1 MVRQTSVGDA
11 GTAERSWIRRGE
23 PMSLS
28 SSACRR
34 KRRADAQIRAALIA
48 GALVAASPVLRA
60 QPLAA
65 ASQVNELKH
74 LSIEQLTNV
83 VVTSVT
89 RSPQPLSR
97 AAAAVAVVT
106 NTEIR
111 SSGAMNVP
119 EAIRYV
125 PGIHVAQVTAG
136 EWAVSSRGFA
146 SVSSPDLL
154 VLSDGRS
161 IYTPLY
167 SGVFWDVQDYMMR
180 DIDRI
185 EVVRGPG
192 AALWGS
198 NAVNGVINI
207 ITKSAA
213 DTQGAFFEAG
223 AGSED
228 RALASAQYGG
238 KTADDIYYR
247 VFAKYEDHAAEDH
260 PPGSSPDDWQLG
272 HAGFRTDW
280 TADAADKFTVQ
291 GDAYGG
297 RIGQVSPAVSIIG
310 RPGPPAP
317 LKVGVSGG
325 NVLARWQHTMGDDS
339 DYTVRFYYDRTH
351 RNDPTFLDDLGTLDL
366 DFIEHLPFGSVQS
379 LTWGFTLRS
388 MDDHNHGKGLFA
400 LSPPDSRDNLVSGFV
415 QDEISLPHSVR
426 ITLGTKLEHN
436 DFSGFEVQPSA
447 RAAWDFAATQTLW
460 GAVSRA
466 VRVPTRLERDVD
478 IDATDPA
485 GNPVVLL
492 LGNRNFHA
500 EKVLAFELGYRWRPV
515 SDLSIDLSAFRNRYT
530 GLASLEIGTPFVDAA
545 TGQTIIPLLNENMID
560 GHSTGL
566 EGLVLYSPV
575 SWWRLQVS
583 YSYIDMHLTALGLDA
598 NRNRFFA
605 GSTPRNQAGV
615 QSYFVLPD
623 NVELYAGV
631 RELSAI
637 RTLPEMVDGTGD
649 PGYQE
654 LDLNATWRAT
664 ANLTLSLEGRSLLHG
679 NHVEFGGPD
688 ERSSIRRS
696 IFGRLT
702 WDF

>member
-1 MVRQTSVGDA
+1 M
-11 GTAERSWIRRGE
+11 
-23 PMSLS
+23 PLS
-28 SSACRR
+28 SSTCGRR
-34 KRRADAQIRAALIA
+34 RRPDARVRAAWLA
-48 GALVAASPVLRA
+48 GALVAASPALRA
-60 QPLAA
+60 QPLEAA
-65 ASQVNELKH
+65 ASQVNELKQ

-89 RSPQPLSR
+89 RSPQPLSH

-106 NTEIR
+106 NSEIR

-125 PGIHVAQVTAG
+125 PGIHVAQLTAG

-167 SGVFWDVQDYMMR
+167 SGVFWDVQDYLMR

-192 AALWGS
+192 ATIWGS

-207 ITKSAA
+207 ISKSAV

-228 RALASAQYGG
+228 RALASARYGG
-238 KTADDIYYR
+238 KMADDAYYR
-247 VFAKYEDHAAEDH
+247 VFAKYENHAAEDH
-260 PPGSSPDDWQLG
+260 PAGSSPDDWQLG

-280 TADAADKFTVQ
+280 NAGAADKFTVQ
-291 GDAYGG
+291 GDAYVG
-297 RIGQVSPAVSIIG
+297 RVGQVSPAVTIIG
-310 RPGPPAP
+310 RPGPAP
-317 LKVGVSGG
+317 PLRVGVSGG
-325 NVLARWQHTMGDDS
+325 NVLARWRHTMSDDS
-339 DYTVRFYYDRTH
+339 DYTVRFYYDHTH
-351 RNDPTFLDDLGTLDL
+351 RNDPTFRDDLGTLDL
-366 DFIEHLPFGSVQS
+366 DFIEHLPFGQVQS

-388 MDDHNHGKGLFA
+388 QDDHNHGKGLFA
-400 LSPPDSRDNLVSGFV
+400 LNPPDSRDNLASGFV

-436 DFSGFEVQPSA
+436 DFSGFEVQPSV
-447 RAAWDFAATQTLW
+447 RAAWDLTANQTLW

-485 GNPVVLL
+485 GNPVVVL
-492 LGNRNFHA
+492 LGNRDFHA
-500 EKVLAFELGYRWRPV
+500 EQVLAFELGYRWRPV
-515 SDLSIDLSAFRNRYT
+515 SALSLDLTAFRNRYT
-530 GLASLEIGTPFVDAA
+530 GLASLEVGTPFVDAA

-566 EGLVLYSPV
+566 EGLILYSPV
-575 SWWRLQVS
+575 GWWRLQVS

-598 NRNRFFA
+598 NRNRFIE

-615 QSYFVLPD
+615 QSYFELSD

-637 RTLPEMVDGTGD
+637 RTLPEVVDGTGD

-664 ANLTLSLEGRSLLHG
+664 PQLTLSLEGHSLLHG
-679 NHVEFGGPD
+679 SHIEFGD
-688 ERSSIRRS
+688 VEERSSIRRS
-696 IFGRLT
+696 VFGRLT

>member
-1 MVRQTSVGDA
+1 M
-11 GTAERSWIRRGE
+11 
-23 PMSLS
+23 PLS
-28 SSACRR
+28 SSACGHRR
-34 KRRADAQIRAALIA
+34 RPNVQVRAALLA
-48 GALVAASPVLRA
+48 GALVAGSPVLRA
-60 QPLAA
+60 QHLAA
-65 ASQVNELKH
+65 ATQVNELKQ

-89 RSPQPLSR
+89 RSPQPLSH

-106 NTEIR
+106 NSEIR

-119 EAIRYV
+119 EAIRFV
-125 PGIHVAQVTAG
+125 PGIHVAQVTADQ
-136 EWAVSSRGFA
+136 WAVSSRGFA
-146 SVSSPDLL
+146 SISSPDLL

-167 SGVFWDVQDYMMR
+167 SGVFWDVQDYLMR

-207 ITKSAA
+207 ITRSAV

-228 RALASAQYGG
+228 RALAAAQYGG
-238 KTADDIYYR
+238 KTAGDIYYR

-260 PPGSSPDDWQLG
+260 PPGSSADGWQLG

-280 TADAADKFTVQ
+280 NAGTADKFTIQ

-297 RIGQVSPAVSIIG
+297 RIGQVNPAVNIIG
-310 RPGPPAP
+310 RPGPPPP

-325 NVLARWQHTMGDDS
+325 NVLARWRHTMSDDS
-339 DYTVRFYYDRTH
+339 DYTVRFYYDHTH
-351 RNDPTFLDDLGTLDL
+351 RNDPTFRDDLGTLDL
-366 DFIEHLPFGSVQS
+366 DLIEHLPLGRLQS

-388 MDDHNHGKGLFA
+388 QDDQNHGKGLFA
-400 LSPPDSRDNLVSGFV
+400 LDPPDSRDNLASGFV

-426 ITLGTKLEHN
+426 VTLGTKLEHN
-436 DFSGFEVQPSA
+436 DFSGFEVQPSV
-447 RAAWDFAATQTLW
+447 RTAWDLTANQTIW

-478 IDATDPA
+478 IDVTDPA
-485 GNPVVLL
+485 GNPVVVL
-492 LGNRNFHA
+492 LGNHNFHA
-500 EKVLAFELGYRWRPV
+500 EQVLAFELGYRWRPV
-515 SDLSIDLSAFRNRYT
+515 SDLSLDLTAFRNRYT
-530 GLASLEIGTPFVDAA
+530 GLASLELGTPFVDGA
-545 TGQTIIPLLNENMID
+545 TGQTIVPLLNENLID
-560 GHSTGL
+560 GHSTGF
-566 EGLVLYSPV
+566 EGLILYSPV
-575 SWWRLQVS
+575 AWWRLQLS

-598 NRNRFFA
+598 NRGRFFE

-615 QSYFVLPD
+615 QSYFELPD
-623 NVELYAGV
+623 EVELYAGV

-637 RTLPEMVDGTGD
+637 RTLPEVVDGTGD

-654 LDLNATWRAT
+654 LDLNATWHAT
-664 ANLTLSLEGRSLLHG
+664 AQLTLSLEGKSVLHG
-679 NHVEFGGPD
+679 SHVEFGGPD
-688 ERSSIRRS
+688 ERSAIRRS
-696 IFGRLT
+696 VFGRLT